1 MACNIED
8 LEPSEIILGCTDP
21 LALNYDENATVDTG
35 LCVYS
40 GQTSGCTDPSAINYS
55 PDAIFE
61 DCSCV
66 YDLCPTGVTI
76 TNGIVYYNITTQT
89 GVQ

>member
-21 LALNYDENATVDTG
+21 LALNYNENATVDTG

-40 GQTSGCTDPSAINYS
+40 GQTSGCTDPSAINY
-55 PDAIFE
+55 FRWF
-61 DCSCV
+61 
-66 YDLCPTGVTI
+66 
-76 TNGIVYYNITTQT
+76 
-89 GVQ
+89 